1 MPRSDIHAT
10 SRRRPAPWATVVAAA
25 LTVGSAGLASSP
37 AAADAGRSNLSY
49 VSSATI
55 LVHAVQ
61 VRRDGS
67 RPFEEYPVS
76 PPREIQLVP
85 ATHDVAALLVDIGLP
100 PGVYDDVRLE
110 ATSGAVVLS
119 DRAHVAHGHTFSTS
133 LGTLH
138 LPSAGQSGIKVGI
151 DPPIH
156 VVTRLS
162 PELTLVLDL
171 EHTFVLNGPP
181 THDPGVK
188 RVVLTPVTPAANTST
203 HGRITLRAVQENQTS
218 QCAGPNTPLAGM
230 LVAAIDRT
238 RIAPPV
244 TTVTDAAGE
253 AWLPLLPGVYDVVL
267 TAPGYE
273 TVRIEGQTVRVA
285 NETSLGDVI
294 MVRPVTT
301 VAFDQD
307 RAILLMIMA
316 NIAYAD
322 GTGRDGDLSTTAVGD
337 PLPRTGEPYVDR
349 LDTRLADYLDPC
361 WRLVDYLDV
370 DEGVSRTQF
379 FIARHVRRGDL
390 VVSFRGT
397 SESEDWLTDAY
408 ALKKDWVLRDGAVV
422 ENSVHAGIHDA
433 YLHAAGPLQSAL
445 DEAIATYAPNTSRAR
460 VYFTGHSLGGGLA
473 TLAALDMADYLVATH
488 GYARDNM
495 IMYSYGAPR
504 TITERLAPVLTREV
518 PNSFGVAAKDD
529 LVTHVPD
536 GENGPLFDNEFT
548 QIENLIVLSSN
559 IPNVEDDGDGR
570 YQDLR
575 ETRIERSAGRLYEG
589 CVVVGGRGVPGAAY
603 GTTGH
608 ERVQYIKRL
617 ENIVDA
623 GIPAVWLDL
632 DDHGDLVM
640 NWQGGVQGPCD
651 WVGLYATDAT
661 DPPTPPVDA
670 NDYLGLPVDG
680 SEWVVDGTG
689 YPYAVSSDGTG
700 KDPSGPFDATKDFW
714 IGYVDG
720 FDRLIRTVR
729 YTGPRDAP
737 AAGNARAGTA
747 PTLAAASPNPAVA
760 FTTLRFT
767 LPRPAQ
773 VRATVC
779 DVAGRLVRELLR
791 GAREPGDHAVPWDL
805 RDARGH
811 PVAPG
816 VYFVRFEAEEQKIV
830 RPVLVP
836 W

>member
-1 MPRSDIHAT
+1 MPHSDMDSSSRHHA
-10 SRRRPAPWATVVAAA
+10 AQWATIVAAA
-25 LTVGSAGLASSP
+25 LAVGSPSLASSSP
-37 AAADAGRSNLSY
+37 EALNAGRSNLSY
-49 VSSATI
+49 VASATI
-55 LVHAVQ
+55 LVREVH
-61 VRRDGS
+61 VRRDG
-67 RPFEEYPVS
+67 RGPFEEYLVS
-76 PPREIQLVP
+76 PPRDIQLVP
-85 ATHDVAALLVDIGLP
+85 PTNDVAGLLVDIGLP
-100 PGVYDDVRLE
+100 PGVYDEVRLE

-119 DRAHVAHGHTFSTS
+119 DQAHVAHGHTFTTS

-138 LPSAGQSGIKVGI
+138 LPSAAQSGIKLRI
-151 DPPIH
+151 DPSIH

-171 EHTFVLNGPP
+171 DDTFVFNGPP

-188 RVVLTPVTPAANTST
+188 RVVLTPVMPAANAST
-203 HGRITLRAVQENQTS
+203 HGRITLRAAKESETS
-218 QCAGPNTPLAGM
+218 LCAGANEPLPGL
-230 LVAAIDRT
+230 LVTAIDRT

-244 TTVTDAAGE
+244 TTVTDAAGQ
-253 AWLPLLPGVYDVVL
+253 AWLPLLPGVYDIVL
-267 TAPGYE
+267 TAPDYE
-273 TVRIEGQTVRVA
+273 PVRIEGQTVFVA
-285 NETSLGDVI
+285 NETSLGEVI
-294 MVRPVTT
+294 LVRPVTP
-301 VAFDQD
+301 VAFDPD

-322 GTGRDGDLSTTAVGD
+322 GTGRDGDLTTTPVGA
-337 PLPRTGEPYVDR
+337 PLPRTGEPYADNLR
-349 LDTRLADYLDPC
+349 SELADYLDPC
-361 WRLVDYLDV
+361 WKLVDYLDV

-379 FIARHVRRGDL
+379 FIARHVSRGDL

-445 DEAIATYAPNTSRAR
+445 NEAIATYAPNTSRAR

-488 GYARDNM
+488 GYARDNI

-548 QIENLIVLSSN
+548 QIENLVVLSSN

-575 ETRIERSAGRLYEG
+575 ETRVERSAGRLYKG
-589 CVVVGGRGVPGAAY
+589 CVGLGGRDVPVGY
-603 GTTGH
+603 GTKGH

-617 ENIVDA
+617 ENIVDG

-632 DDHGDLVM
+632 DDDGDLVM
-640 NWQGGVQGPCD
+640 KWQGGVQGPCD
-651 WVGLYATDAT
+651 WVGLYATEAT
-661 DPPTPPVDA
+661 NPPTPPADA
-670 NDYLGLPVDG
+670 NDYLGLPFDG
-680 SEWVVDGTG
+680 SEWVVAGNG
-689 YPYAVSSDGTG
+689 YPYGVSSDGTG
-700 KDPSGPFDATKDFW
+700 KDPSGPFDAGKDFW

-737 AAGNARAGTA
+737 AAGSAGVVRVPA
-747 PTLAAASPNPAVA
+747 LAAASPNPAVA
-760 FTTLRFT
+760 FTTFRFT
-767 LPRPAQ
+767 LPRTAQ

-779 DVAGRLVRELLR
+779 DVAGRMVRELVR
-791 GAREPGDHAVPWDL
+791 GPHESGDHAVPWDL
-805 RDARGH
+805 RDASGN
-811 PVAPG
+811 PVGAG
-816 VYFVRFEAEEQKIV
+816 VYFVRFEAEEQRIV
-830 RPVLVP
+830 RPVLVRR
-836 W
+836 